1 MLQNTE
7 KLSAPRMNTR
17 SHHTPCGRR
26 RANASNNRP
35 AGSARSKATVIA
47 GTCGSSCVVTM

>member
-7 KLSAPRMNTR
+7 KLSAPRMTTR
-17 SHHTPCGRR
+17 SHHTPCGSR
-26 RANASNNRP
+26 RANTSNNRP

-47 GTCGSSCVVTM
+47 GTCGSSWVVTM